1 MLRFSR
7 RTGGWWLVACL
18 VRAALN
24 AAQAPAAADTTRA
37 RSLQAYLE
45 LLRSDIRDQ
54 KVALISGM
62 MPEEDDAKSWP
73 VDRGTSRSSRASTT
87 SG

>member
-7 RTGGWWLVACL
+7 LTGGWGWW
-18 VRAALN
+18 RAWSAPLN

-37 RSLQAYLE
+37 RSLHAYLE